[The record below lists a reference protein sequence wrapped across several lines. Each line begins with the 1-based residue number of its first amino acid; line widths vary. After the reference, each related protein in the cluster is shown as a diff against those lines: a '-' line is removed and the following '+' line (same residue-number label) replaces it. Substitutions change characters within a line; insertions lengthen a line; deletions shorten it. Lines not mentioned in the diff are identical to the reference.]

1 MSDPRL
7 SARLLSPAD
16 YKLMPWKN
24 GRGATTELAIHPAHA
39 DLSQNSF
46 AWRLS
51 MADVVED
58 GDFSLF
64 PGYDRTLVV
73 ARGEGMELSF
83 GAAAPPQRLAG
94 PGQAASFSGDWSTR
108 GRLLDG
114 SVRDFNVMSARG
126 RLHHECE
133 VISGAPVEFVWEPGL
148 ETLFCHCIAGY
159 VALKMRG
166 NAEWQL
172 DPGHSLWLPD
182 IPGHPGF
189 GQLMVMPHTRGTL
202 AVVTRLRRL

>member
-1 MSDPRL
+1 MSGPRL
-7 SARLLSPAD
+7 SARLLGPAD

-24 GRGATTELAIHPAHA
+24 GRGATTELAVHPAHA
-39 DLSQNSF
+39 DLSQHPF

-83 GAAAPPQRLAG
+83 DGASAPQRLTG
-94 PGQAASFSGDWSTR
+94 PGQAVSFSGDWATY

-114 SVRDFNVMSARG
+114 PVRDFNVMSARA
-126 RLHHECE
+126 RLQHECE
-133 VISGAPVEFVWEPGL
+133 VISGGPVEFVWEPGL
-148 ETLFCHCIAGY
+148 ETLFCHCIAGHL
-159 VALKMRG
+159 ALKMRG

-172 DPGHSLWLPD
+172 DSEHSLWLPETA
-182 IPGHPGF
+182 GHHGF
-189 GQLMVMPHTRGTL
+189 SQLMVMPHTRGTL
-202 AVVTRLRRL
+202 AIVVRLRRL

>member
-1 MSDPRL
+1 MSGPRL
-7 SARLLSPAD
+7 SARLLAPAD

-39 DLSQNSF
+39 DLAERPF
-46 AWRLS
+46 DWRLS

-58 GDFSLF
+58 GDFSSF

-73 ARGEGMELSF
+73 TRGEGMELTF
-83 GAAAPPQRLAG
+83 DGAAAPQRLAG
-94 PGQAASFSGDWSTR
+94 PGHAASFSGDWATR
-108 GRLLDG
+108 GRLLG
-114 SVRDFNVMSARG
+114 GPVRDFNVMSARE

-133 VISGAPVEFVWEPGL
+133 VIAGAPVEFVWEPGL
-148 ETLFCHCIAGY
+148 ETLFCHCIAGN

-172 DPGHSLWLPD
+172 VAEHSLWLPESA
-182 IPGHPGF
+182 GHPGF
-189 GQLMVMPHTRGTL
+189 SQLMVMPHSRDTL
-202 AVVTRLRRL
+202 AVVARLRRL